1 MSPRSQS
8 PCHTSVSMEGQ
19 QFWSSSSVEASKAHT
34 RRKRTAYARRAC
46 DECRRRKLKT
56 EVNLYCNTLPTNGA
70 ILPPGLSPG
79 DRNPGSTVS
88 SSSTPTTYPE
98 DPLTD
103 TFDFSASSS
112 SGKLSM
118 QSKFC
123 AAHSVLGVGLLSSDM
138 LIQRLSSCETN
149 NVSKQALANH
159 HRTLLLPEPPR
170 LVDLLHIFWGQHN
183 PFFPCMDQCQLQEG
197 LLQWLPAA
205 GYGPGAISVRVT
217 PAFIPLALNLCVAL
231 AVAEFVDPQ
240 RGLVLPDET
249 ISMSMPGKLWHDKS
263 LVILEGFFPS
273 RDQEIELVRYH
284 VLEAMYL
291 IYTEQLRQASKAIAV
306 AVQLAI
312 RAELHD
318 QSSWTDLTPAIAD
331 SRRILFWCLYY
342 LDRRIS
348 EKCGQPYL
356 LRDDEIC
363 MTEMATSI
371 PSGPLRS
378 TNGGGESLVSNV
390 AMRHYVQHLIDW
402 SHLWTDI
409 WDTLFSIRSRK
420 LGGDVSYH
428 VKSANCRIE
437 RMLANLPSELQ
448 WRPNNL
454 RSGSSRQDER
464 RARLPLLAFSRIATV
479 QLLLHHNPL
488 APLSSSSIALS
499 SFRLNKA
506 RELVEAIVIYM
517 KTFKAYN
524 QMGQWACS
532 VLFECVYHLAPFIGP
547 ANEETSRRKAIA
559 SLLSVRDL
567 MGDMARTQ
575 GSAHRAQRSLRR
587 IFNAVESVE
596 LSPPDSDSNLLL
608 RESPTDS
615 FPERGCSS
623 RLQTRHSMDVSSEDP
638 VRPEPSQISA
648 STISSV
654 RSSREF
660 LSPTLPL
667 GTEPFDKLDAL
678 EVMFWPSSFERL
690 EGLDQLWDSIHTVG
704 C

>member
-8 PCHTSVSMEGQ
+8 PCHTPVSMEGQ
-19 QFWSSSSVEASKAHT
+19 QFWSSSSVKASKAHK
-34 RRKRTAYARRAC
+34 RRRRTAYARRAC
-46 DECRRRKLKT
+46 LAVMNAGVENSSVEPQSELQSLPDGDMARANLDEAEYSWTPRADQDDPPQT
-56 EVNLYCNTLPTNGA
+56 EVNLYCDTLPTNGA
-70 ILPPGLSPG
+70 ILSPGLSPSN
-79 DRNPGSTVS
+79 RNSGSTVS
-88 SSSTPTTYPE
+88 STPAT
-98 DPLTD
+98 DPDDPVTD
-103 TFDFSASSS
+103 TFDFSANNS

-118 QSKFC
+118 QSKLC
-123 AAHSVLGVGLLSSDM
+123 AAHSALRVGLLSSDM
-138 LIQRLSSCETN
+138 LIQRFSSCQTDD
-149 NVSKQALANH
+149 VSKQALANH
-159 HRTLLLPEPPR
+159 HPTLLLPEPPR

-197 LLQWLPAA
+197 LFQWLPAA
-205 GYGPGAISVRVT
+205 GYGPGALSVRVT
-217 PAFIPLALNLCVAL
+217 PAFTPLALNLCVAL

-240 RGLVLPDET
+240 RGLALPDET
-249 ISMSMPGKLWHDKS
+249 INKSIPGKPWHDKS

-318 QSSWTDLTPAIAD
+318 QSSWTNLTPAMAD

-356 LRDDEIC
+356 FRDDEIC

-371 PSGPLRS
+371 VSGPLPS
-378 TNGGGESLVSNV
+378 ANGGGESLVSNI
-390 AMRHYVQHLIDW
+390 AMKHYVQHLIDW

-420 LGGDVSYH
+420 LGGDVRYH
-428 VKSANCRIE
+428 VKSANWRIE
-437 RMLANLPSELQ
+437 HMLANLPSELQ

-464 RARLPLLAFSRIATV
+464 RARLPLLAFSRLATV

-488 APLSSSSIALS
+488 APLSSSSTALL

-532 VLFECVYHLAPFIGP
+532 VLLECIYHLAPFVGP
-547 ANEETSRRKAIA
+547 ANEETNLKTM
-559 SLLSVRDL
+559 SVLGR
-567 MGDMARTQ
+567 
-575 GSAHRAQRSLRR
+575 LR
-587 IFNAVESVE
+587 
-596 LSPPDSDSNLLL
+596 P
-608 RESPTDS
+608 
-615 FPERGCSS
+615 
-623 RLQTRHSMDVSSEDP
+623 RH
-638 VRPEPSQISA
+638 
-648 STISSV
+648 
-654 RSSREF
+654 
-660 LSPTLPL
+660 
-667 GTEPFDKLDAL
+667 
-678 EVMFWPSSFERL
+678 
-690 EGLDQLWDSIHTVG
+690 
-704 C
+704 